1 MQLYTTTASEFSP
14 LQNNLRRNVSHPTAD
29 KSVGE
34 VNKSLSVSRRY
45 SNNEKNTFHRPCFL
59 TYAVRICS
67 CILQGN
73 RQRRTEHRP
82 PHSAVS
88 ETAAPTDT
96 PAAAPETEAPT
107 ADPYPRPDPVTVEW
121 LAGEM
126 QRRYYVGC
134 MNLELMDFSDIMDRN
149 EDTDLFFWD
158 NQLEID
164 LKKLGRGY
172 NFVNVTI
179 EEAYVKQIV
188 DETET
193 EITADVAVFTM
204 HPAPSIPESGTGMDF
219 RITVDKQR
227 MVIISYSEPN
237 ICATR
242 YSDRLLPLASNYR
255 REGLTW
261 QEANKKAY
269 EEIYAEFVIFATT
282 YPRQTPQG

>member
-1 MQLYTTTASEFSP
+1 MKRTLSIVLVLVLLLSAFVLASCKGTDKDAQNTA
-14 LQNNLRRNVSHPTAD
+14 
-29 KSVGE
+29 
-34 VNKSLSVSRRY
+34 
-45 SNNEKNTFHRPCFL
+45 
-59 TYAVRICS
+59 
-67 CILQGN
+67 
-73 RQRRTEHRP
+73 P

-88 ETAAPTDT
+88 ETAAPTET
-96 PAAAPETEAPT
+96 PTAAPETEAPT
-107 ADPYPRPDPVTVEW
+107 ADPNPRPDPVTVEW

-158 NQLEID
+158 NQFAID
-164 LKKLGRGY
+164 RIKFDPDDK
-172 NFVNVTI
+172 FTAVTI

-193 EITADVAVFTM
+193 EITADVAVFTR

-227 MVIISYSEPN
+227 MVIISYSEPYGCDTIYN
-237 ICATR
+237 N
-242 YSDRLLPLASNYR
+242 RLRPLASNYR

-269 EEIYAEFVIFATT
+269 EELYAEFAD
-282 YPRQTPQG
+282 YASNHPRQTPQG

>member
-1 MQLYTTTASEFSP
+1 MKRTLSIVLVFSLMLSAFVLASCKGTDKDAQNTA
-14 LQNNLRRNVSHPTAD
+14 
-29 KSVGE
+29 
-34 VNKSLSVSRRY
+34 
-45 SNNEKNTFHRPCFL
+45 
-59 TYAVRICS
+59 
-67 CILQGN
+67 
-73 RQRRTEHRP
+73 P

-107 ADPYPRPDPVTVEW
+107 ADPNPRPDPVTVEW

-164 LKKLGRGY
+164 LKKLGQGY
-172 NFVNVTI
+172 NFVTVTI

-188 DETET
+188 DETEA

-204 HPAPSIPESGTGMDF
+204 HPGPSIPESGTGMDF

-227 MVIISYSEPN
+227 MVIISYSEPFGCST
-237 ICATR
+237 IYTA
-242 YSDRLLPLASNYR
+242 RLLPLASSYR
-255 REGLTW
+255 REGLPW

-269 EEIYAEFVIFATT
+269 EELYAETVAFATA
-282 YPRQTPQG
+282 YPRQTPRG

>member
-1 MQLYTTTASEFSP
+1 MKRTLSIVLVFSLMLSAFVLASCKGTDKDAQNTA
-14 LQNNLRRNVSHPTAD
+14 
-29 KSVGE
+29 
-34 VNKSLSVSRRY
+34 
-45 SNNEKNTFHRPCFL
+45 
-59 TYAVRICS
+59 
-67 CILQGN
+67 
-73 RQRRTEHRP
+73 P

-107 ADPYPRPDPVTVEW
+107 ADPNPRPDPVTVEW

-134 MNLELMDFSDIMDRN
+134 INLELMDYSDIMDRN

-164 LKKLGRGY
+164 LKKLGRGEK
-172 NFVNVTI
+172 FVNVTI

-204 HPAPSIPESGTGMDF
+204 HPTPSIPESGIGMDF

-227 MVIISYSEPN
+227 MVIISYSEPYGCDTIYN
-237 ICATR
+237 N
-242 YSDRLLPLASNYR
+242 RLRPLASNYR

-269 EEIYAEFVIFATT
+269 EELYAEFADYASS
-282 YPRQTPQG
+282 YPRETPQG

>member
-1 MQLYTTTASEFSP
+1 MKRTLSIVLVLVLLLSAFVLASCKGTDKDAQNTA
-14 LQNNLRRNVSHPTAD
+14 
-29 KSVGE
+29 
-34 VNKSLSVSRRY
+34 
-45 SNNEKNTFHRPCFL
+45 
-59 TYAVRICS
+59 
-67 CILQGN
+67 
-73 RQRRTEHRP
+73 P

-107 ADPYPRPDPVTVEW
+107 ADPNPRPDPVTVEW

-134 MNLELMDFSDIMDRN
+134 MNFELMDFSDIMGRN

-164 LKKLGRGY
+164 RMMLDLKDNY
-172 NFVNVTI
+172 INVTV
-179 EEAYVKQIV
+179 EETAIKNIV
-188 DETET
+188 NETET
-193 EITADVAVFTM
+193 AITADVYVFTS
-204 HPAPSIPESGTGMDF
+204 HPNPTFSMSGIGMDF

-237 ICATR
+237 ICDSI
-242 YSDRLLPLASNYR
+242 YNNRLLPLASNYR

-269 EEIYAEFVIFATT
+269 EELYAEFADYASR
-282 YPRQTPQG
+282 YPRETPQG

>member
-1 MQLYTTTASEFSP
+1 MKRTLSIVLVLSLMLSAFVLASCKGTDKDAQNTA
-14 LQNNLRRNVSHPTAD
+14 
-29 KSVGE
+29 
-34 VNKSLSVSRRY
+34 
-45 SNNEKNTFHRPCFL
+45 
-59 TYAVRICS
+59 
-67 CILQGN
+67 
-73 RQRRTEHRP
+73 P

-96 PAAAPETEAPT
+96 PTAAPETEAPT
-107 ADPYPRPDPVTVEW
+107 ADPNPRPDPVTVEW

-164 LKKLGRGY
+164 LKKHGRGD

-188 DETET
+188 NETET
-193 EITADVAVFTM
+193 EITADVAVFTR
-204 HPAPSIPESGTGMDF
+204 HPTPSIPESGIGMDF
-219 RITVDKQR
+219 QITVDKQR
-227 MVIISYSEPN
+227 MVIISYSEPFG
-237 ICATR
+237 
-242 YSDRLLPLASNYR
+242 YSTIYTARLLPLASSYR

-269 EEIYAEFVIFATT
+269 EELYAETVAFATA
-282 YPRQTPQG
+282 YPRQTPRG

>member
-1 MQLYTTTASEFSP
+1 MKRFLSIILALLSAFVLASCKGTNDKDAQNTA
-14 LQNNLRRNVSHPTAD
+14 
-29 KSVGE
+29 
-34 VNKSLSVSRRY
+34 
-45 SNNEKNTFHRPCFL
+45 
-59 TYAVRICS
+59 
-67 CILQGN
+67 
-73 RQRRTEHRP
+73 P
-82 PHSAVS
+82 PHSAAS

-121 LAGEM
+121 LAAEM
-126 QRRYYVGC
+126 QCRYYVGC

-164 LKKLGRGY
+164 LKKIGGKG
-172 NFVNVTI
+172 NFVRENFVSVTI

-193 EITADVAVFTM
+193 EITADVYVLTR
-204 HPAPSIPESGTGMDF
+204 HPTPSLPRSCTGMDF

-227 MVIISYSEPN
+227 MVIIAYSEPN
-237 ICATR
+237 VCATR
-242 YSDRLLPLASNYR
+242 YTSWLGWLASNYR
-255 REGLTW
+255 NEGLTW

-269 EEIYAEFVIFATT
+269 EELYAETVAFATA
-282 YPRQTPQG
+282 YPRQTPRG

>member
-1 MQLYTTTASEFSP
+1 MKRFFSVILALLSAFVLASCKGTNDKDAQNTA
-14 LQNNLRRNVSHPTAD
+14 
-29 KSVGE
+29 
-34 VNKSLSVSRRY
+34 
-45 SNNEKNTFHRPCFL
+45 
-59 TYAVRICS
+59 
-67 CILQGN
+67 
-73 RQRRTEHRP
+73 P

-96 PAAAPETEAPT
+96 PAAAPETETPT
-107 ADPYPRPDPVTVEW
+107 ADPNPRPDPVTVEW

-134 MNLELMDFSDIMDRN
+134 INLELMDFSDIMDRN

-164 LKKLGRGY
+164 LKKLDRED

-179 EEAYVKQIV
+179 EEAYVNQIV
-188 DETET
+188 NETES
-193 EITADVAVFTM
+193 EITADVYVLTR
-204 HPAPSIPESGTGMDF
+204 HPTYRFDDDGIGMGF

-227 MVIISYSEPN
+227 MVIISYSEPYGCDTIYN
-237 ICATR
+237 N
-242 YSDRLLPLASNYR
+242 RLRPLASNYR

-269 EEIYAEFVIFATT
+269 EELYAEFADYASR
-282 YPRQTPQG
+282 YPRETPQG

>member
-1 MQLYTTTASEFSP
+1 MKRFFSVILALLSAFVLASCKGTNDKDAQNTA
-14 LQNNLRRNVSHPTAD
+14 
-29 KSVGE
+29 
-34 VNKSLSVSRRY
+34 
-45 SNNEKNTFHRPCFL
+45 
-59 TYAVRICS
+59 
-67 CILQGN
+67 
-73 RQRRTEHRP
+73 P

-107 ADPYPRPDPVTVEW
+107 ADPNPRPDPVTVEW

-164 LKKLGRGY
+164 LKKLDRED

-179 EEAYVKQIV
+179 EEAYVNQIV
-188 DETET
+188 NETES
-193 EITADVAVFTM
+193 EITADVYVLTR
-204 HPAPSIPESGTGMDF
+204 HPTYRFDDDGIGMGF

-227 MVIISYSEPN
+227 MVIISYSEPYGCDTIYN
-237 ICATR
+237 N
-242 YSDRLLPLASNYR
+242 RLRPLASNYR

-269 EEIYAEFVIFATT
+269 EELYAEFADYASR
-282 YPRQTPQG
+282 YPRETPQG

>member
-1 MQLYTTTASEFSP
+1 MKRTLSIVLVFVLLLSAFVLASCKGTDKDAQNTA
-14 LQNNLRRNVSHPTAD
+14 
-29 KSVGE
+29 
-34 VNKSLSVSRRY
+34 
-45 SNNEKNTFHRPCFL
+45 
-59 TYAVRICS
+59 
-67 CILQGN
+67 
-73 RQRRTEHRP
+73 P

-107 ADPYPRPDPVTVEW
+107 ADPNSRPDPVTVEW

-158 NQLEID
+158 NQFAID
-164 LKKLGRGY
+164 RIKFDPDDK
-172 NFVNVTI
+172 FTAVTI

-188 DETET
+188 NETET
-193 EITADVAVFTM
+193 EITADVYVFTR
-204 HPAPSIPESGTGMDF
+204 HPTPSLSRSGTGMDF

-227 MVIISYSEPN
+227 MVIIAYSEPDA
-237 ICATR
+237 CATR
-242 YSDRLLPLASNYR
+242 YKSWLGWLASNYR
-255 REGLTW
+255 KEGLTW

-269 EEIYAEFVIFATT
+269 EEIYAGYAN
-282 YPRQTPQG
+282 

>member
-1 MQLYTTTASEFSP
+1 MKRTLSIVLVLSLMLSAFVLASCKGTNDKDAQNTA
-14 LQNNLRRNVSHPTAD
+14 
-29 KSVGE
+29 
-34 VNKSLSVSRRY
+34 
-45 SNNEKNTFHRPCFL
+45 
-59 TYAVRICS
+59 
-67 CILQGN
+67 
-73 RQRRTEHRP
+73 P
-82 PHSAVS
+82 PHSAAS

-158 NQLEID
+158 NQLEMAWRIFGCD
-164 LKKLGRGY
+164 G
-172 NFVNVTI
+172 NFVSVTI
-179 EEAYVKQIV
+179 KEAYVKQIV
-188 DETET
+188 NETET
-193 EITADVAVFTM
+193 EITADVYVLTR
-204 HPAPSIPESGTGMDF
+204 HPTPSLPRSCTGMDF

-237 ICATR
+237 ICATL
-242 YSDRLLPLASNYR
+242 YTDRLLPLASSYR

-269 EEIYAEFVIFATT
+269 EELYAETVAFATA
-282 YPRQTPQG
+282 YPRQTPRG

>member
-1 MQLYTTTASEFSP
+1 MKRFLSIILALLSAFVLASCKGTDKDAQNTA
-14 LQNNLRRNVSHPTAD
+14 
-29 KSVGE
+29 
-34 VNKSLSVSRRY
+34 
-45 SNNEKNTFHRPCFL
+45 
-59 TYAVRICS
+59 
-67 CILQGN
+67 
-73 RQRRTEHRP
+73 P

-107 ADPYPRPDPVTVEW
+107 ADPNPRPDPVTVEW

-164 LKKLGRGY
+164 LKKLGQGY

-188 DETET
+188 DETEA

-204 HPAPSIPESGTGMDF
+204 HPGPSIPESGTGMDF

-227 MVIISYSEPN
+227 MVIIAYSEFEGY
-237 ICATR
+237 ATR
-242 YSDRLLPLASNYR
+242 YTGWLSWLASNYR
-255 REGLTW
+255 KEGLTW

-269 EEIYAEFVIFATT
+269 EEIYAEYAK
-282 YPRQTPQG
+282 

>member
-1 MQLYTTTASEFSP
+1 MKRFLSIILALLSAFVLASCKGTNDKDAQNTA
-14 LQNNLRRNVSHPTAD
+14 
-29 KSVGE
+29 
-34 VNKSLSVSRRY
+34 
-45 SNNEKNTFHRPCFL
+45 
-59 TYAVRICS
+59 
-67 CILQGN
+67 
-73 RQRRTEHRP
+73 P

-88 ETAAPTDT
+88 ETAAPTET
-96 PAAAPETEAPT
+96 PTAAPETEAPM
-107 ADPYPRPDPVTVEW
+107 ADLNPRPDPVTVEW
-121 LAGEM
+121 LAAEM
-126 QRRYYVGC
+126 QCRYYVGC
-134 MNLELMDFSDIMDRN
+134 MNLELMDFSNIMDRN

-193 EITADVAVFTM
+193 EITADVYVFTS
-204 HPAPSIPESGTGMDF
+204 HPNPTFSMSGIGMDF

-227 MVIISYSEPN
+227 MVIISYSEPYGCDTIYN
-237 ICATR
+237 N
-242 YSDRLLPLASNYR
+242 RLRPLASNYR

-269 EEIYAEFVIFATT
+269 EELYAEFADYASR
-282 YPRQTPQG
+282 YPRETPQG

>member
-1 MQLYTTTASEFSP
+1 MKKIL
-14 LQNNLRRNVSHPTAD
+14 
-29 KSVGE
+29 
-34 VNKSLSVSRRY
+34 SLSLVFVLVLSAFVLAACKGT
-45 SNNEKNTFHRPCFL
+45 NDKDAQNT
-59 TYAVRICS
+59 A
-67 CILQGN
+67 
-73 RQRRTEHRP
+73 P
-82 PHSAVS
+82 PHSAAS

-96 PAAAPETEAPT
+96 PTAAPETEAPT
-107 ADPYPRPDPVTVEW
+107 ADPNPRPDPVTVEW

-164 LKKLGRGY
+164 LKKLGRGD

-188 DETET
+188 NETET
-193 EITADVAVFTM
+193 EITADVAVFTR
-204 HPAPSIPESGTGMDF
+204 HPTPSIPESGIGMDF

-227 MVIISYSEPN
+227 MVIISYSEPFG
-237 ICATR
+237 
-242 YSDRLLPLASNYR
+242 YSTIYTARLLPLASSYR
-255 REGLTW
+255 REGLPW

-269 EEIYAEFVIFATT
+269 EELYAETVAFATA
-282 YPRQTPQG
+282 YPRQTPRG

>member
-1 MQLYTTTASEFSP
+1 MKRTLSIVLVFSLMLSAFVLASCKGTDKDAQNTA
-14 LQNNLRRNVSHPTAD
+14 
-29 KSVGE
+29 
-34 VNKSLSVSRRY
+34 
-45 SNNEKNTFHRPCFL
+45 
-59 TYAVRICS
+59 
-67 CILQGN
+67 
-73 RQRRTEHRP
+73 P

-88 ETAAPTDT
+88 ETAAPTET

-179 EEAYVKQIV
+179 EEAYVNQIV
-188 DETET
+188 NETES
-193 EITADVAVFTM
+193 EITADVYVFTR
-204 HPAPSIPESGTGMDF
+204 HPTYRFDDDGIGMGF

-237 ICATR
+237 ICDSI
-242 YSDRLLPLASNYR
+242 YNNRLRPLASNYR

-261 QEANKKAY
+261 QEADKKAY
-269 EEIYAEFVIFATT
+269 EELYAETVAFASNH
-282 YPRQTPQG
+282 PKQTPQG

>member
-1 MQLYTTTASEFSP
+1 MKRTLSIVLVFVLLLSAFVLASCKGTDKDAQNTA
-14 LQNNLRRNVSHPTAD
+14 
-29 KSVGE
+29 
-34 VNKSLSVSRRY
+34 
-45 SNNEKNTFHRPCFL
+45 
-59 TYAVRICS
+59 
-67 CILQGN
+67 
-73 RQRRTEHRP
+73 P
-82 PHSAVS
+82 PHSAAS
-88 ETAAPTDT
+88 ETAAPTET
-96 PAAAPETEAPT
+96 PAAAPVTEAPT
-107 ADPYPRPDPVTVEW
+107 ADPNPRPDPVTVEW

-164 LKKLGRGY
+164 LKKLGQGY

-237 ICATR
+237 ICDSI
-242 YSDRLLPLASNYR
+242 YNNRLRPLASNYR

-269 EEIYAEFVIFATT
+269 EELYAEFADYASS
-282 YPRQTPQG
+282 YPRETPQG

>member
-1 MQLYTTTASEFSP
+1 MKRTLSIVLVFSLMLSAFVLASCKGTDKDAQNTA
-14 LQNNLRRNVSHPTAD
+14 
-29 KSVGE
+29 
-34 VNKSLSVSRRY
+34 
-45 SNNEKNTFHRPCFL
+45 
-59 TYAVRICS
+59 
-67 CILQGN
+67 
-73 RQRRTEHRP
+73 P
-82 PHSAVS
+82 PHSAAS

-107 ADPYPRPDPVTVEW
+107 ADPNPRPDPVTVEW

-158 NQLEID
+158 NQLEMAWRIFGCD
-164 LKKLGRGY
+164 G
-172 NFVNVTI
+172 NFVSVTI
-179 EEAYVKQIV
+179 KEAYVKQIV

-193 EITADVAVFTM
+193 EITADVYVLTR
-204 HPAPSIPESGTGMDF
+204 HPTPSLPRSCTGMDF

-237 ICATR
+237 ICATL
-242 YSDRLLPLASNYR
+242 YTDRLLPLASSYR

-269 EEIYAEFVIFATT
+269 EELYAETVAFATT
-282 YPRQTPQG
+282 YPRQPRRADQSCIQS

>member
-1 MQLYTTTASEFSP
+1 MKKIL
-14 LQNNLRRNVSHPTAD
+14 
-29 KSVGE
+29 
-34 VNKSLSVSRRY
+34 SLSLVFVLLLSAFVLA
-45 SNNEKNTFHRPCFL
+45 SCKGTDKDAQNT
-59 TYAVRICS
+59 A
-67 CILQGN
+67 
-73 RQRRTEHRP
+73 P
-82 PHSAVS
+82 PPSAAS
-88 ETAAPTDT
+88 ETAAPTET
-96 PAAAPETEAPT
+96 PTAAPETEAPT

-164 LKKLGRGY
+164 LKKLGQGY

-227 MVIISYSEPN
+227 MVIISYSEPFG
-237 ICATR
+237 
-242 YSDRLLPLASNYR
+242 YSTIYTARLLPLASSYR
-255 REGLTW
+255 REGLPW

-269 EEIYAEFVIFATT
+269 EELYAETVAFATA
-282 YPRQTPQG
+282 YPRQTPRG

>member
-1 MQLYTTTASEFSP
+1 MKRFLSIILALLSAFVLASCKGTNDKDAQNTA
-14 LQNNLRRNVSHPTAD
+14 
-29 KSVGE
+29 
-34 VNKSLSVSRRY
+34 
-45 SNNEKNTFHRPCFL
+45 
-59 TYAVRICS
+59 
-67 CILQGN
+67 
-73 RQRRTEHRP
+73 P
-82 PHSAVS
+82 PHSAAS
-88 ETAAPTDT
+88 ETAAPTET
-96 PAAAPETEAPT
+96 PTAAPETEAPT

-237 ICATR
+237 ICDSI
-242 YSDRLLPLASNYR
+242 YNNRLLPLASNYR

-269 EEIYAEFVIFATT
+269 EELYAEFAD
-282 YPRQTPQG
+282 YASRHPRETPQG

>member
-1 MQLYTTTASEFSP
+1 MKKIL
-14 LQNNLRRNVSHPTAD
+14 
-29 KSVGE
+29 
-34 VNKSLSVSRRY
+34 SLSLVFVLVLSAFVLA
-45 SNNEKNTFHRPCFL
+45 SCKGTDKDAQNT
-59 TYAVRICS
+59 A
-67 CILQGN
+67 
-73 RQRRTEHRP
+73 P

-107 ADPYPRPDPVTVEW
+107 ADPNPRPDPVTVEW

-134 MNLELMDFSDIMDRN
+134 INLELMDYSDIMDRN

-164 LKKLGRGY
+164 LKKLGRGEK
-172 NFVNVTI
+172 FVNVTI

-204 HPAPSIPESGTGMDF
+204 HPTPSIPESGIGMDF

-237 ICATR
+237 LCATR

-282 YPRQTPQG
+282 YPKQTPQG

>member
-1 MQLYTTTASEFSP
+1 MKKIL
-14 LQNNLRRNVSHPTAD
+14 
-29 KSVGE
+29 
-34 VNKSLSVSRRY
+34 SLSLVFVLLLSAFVLA
-45 SNNEKNTFHRPCFL
+45 SCKGTNKDAQNT
-59 TYAVRICS
+59 A
-67 CILQGN
+67 
-73 RQRRTEHRP
+73 P
-82 PHSAVS
+82 PHSAAS
-88 ETAAPTDT
+88 ETAAPTET
-96 PAAAPETEAPT
+96 PTAAPETEAPT
-107 ADPYPRPDPVTVEW
+107 ADPNPRPDPVTVEW

-158 NQLEID
+158 NQFAID
-164 LKKLGRGY
+164 RIKFDPDDK
-172 NFVNVTI
+172 FTAVTI

-188 DETET
+188 NETES
-193 EITADVAVFTM
+193 EITADVYVLTR
-204 HPAPSIPESGTGMDF
+204 HPTPSLPRSCTGMDF

-237 ICATR
+237 ICATL
-242 YSDRLLPLASNYR
+242 YTDRLLPLASSYR

-269 EEIYAEFVIFATT
+269 EELYAETVAFATT

>member
-1 MQLYTTTASEFSP
+1 MKRTLSIVLVLSLMLSAFVLASCKGTDKDAQNTA
-14 LQNNLRRNVSHPTAD
+14 
-29 KSVGE
+29 
-34 VNKSLSVSRRY
+34 
-45 SNNEKNTFHRPCFL
+45 
-59 TYAVRICS
+59 
-67 CILQGN
+67 
-73 RQRRTEHRP
+73 P

-107 ADPYPRPDPVTVEW
+107 ADPNPRPDPVTVEW

-134 MNLELMDFSDIMDRN
+134 INLELMDFSDIMDRN

-164 LKKLGRGY
+164 LKKLGRGE

-204 HPAPSIPESGTGMDF
+204 HPTPSIPESGIGMDF

-237 ICATR
+237 LCATR
-242 YSDRLLPLASNYR
+242 YSDRLLPLVSNYR

-282 YPRQTPQG
+282 YPNQTPQG